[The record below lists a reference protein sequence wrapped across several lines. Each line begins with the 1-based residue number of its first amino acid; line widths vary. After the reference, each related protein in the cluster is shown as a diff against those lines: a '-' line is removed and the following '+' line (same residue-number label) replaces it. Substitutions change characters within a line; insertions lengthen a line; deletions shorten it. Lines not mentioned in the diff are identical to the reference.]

1 MISIISLI
9 IIIKS
14 NICYISYNA
23 FFIIQFFRPNILY
36 CFLLVCEVFKLS
48 KEDMHS
54 YCLMRTTVHILAFN
68 VFMVC
73 LMVVQCS
80 WLLLD
85 YTIKP
90 HWNSVG
96 FLIFSTSLLPS
107 YHNNRT
113 SYGFGE
119 FIIFR
124 DNNLWSKLAC
134 LHPCSDT
141 DFYNWKQKIH
151 WSPCRV
157 VVVAAL
163 EVNILQFWRKKH
175 AVKIRKGWVEK
186 SLDE

>member
-1 MISIISLI
+1 
-9 IIIKS
+9 
-14 NICYISYNA
+14 
-23 FFIIQFFRPNILY
+23 
-36 CFLLVCEVFKLS
+36 
-48 KEDMHS
+48 
-54 YCLMRTTVHILAFN
+54 MRTTAHILALH
-68 VFMVC
+68 VFMAC
-73 LMVVQCS
+73 LTVLHCS

-90 HWNSVG
+90 HWNSLG

-107 YHNNRT
+107 YHNNHT
-113 SYGFGE
+113 SYRFGE

-124 DNNLWSKLAC
+124 DNNLRSKLAC

-163 EVNILQFWRKKH
+163 EVNILVLKEETRSKNPKGLSWKESRW
-175 AVKIRKGWVEK
+175 VKYLIATTTTGAEV
-186 SLDE
+186 L